1 MWGVGCSRAM
11 WCAHG
16 VDACMHAGCNR
27 LLNGTVPMSARAAE
41 MLAQASLSS
50 EHGRCPL
57 PLGWRQQWGDGGV
70 TGGGA
75 GEWEWDLADEAF
87 PCGSRHCLCG
97 CVCVCV
103 CVGFNLHTLALCVCV
118 CVCV

>member
-1 MWGVGCSRAM
+1 MQ
-11 WCAHG
+11 
-16 VDACMHAGCNR
+16 AGCNR

-41 MLAQASLSS
+41 MLASASLSS

-57 PLGWRQQWGDGGV
+57 PLGWRQKGGDGGV

-87 PCGSRHCLCG
+87 PCGSRHCLTV

-103 CVGFNLHTLALCVCV
+103 C
-118 CVCV
+118 